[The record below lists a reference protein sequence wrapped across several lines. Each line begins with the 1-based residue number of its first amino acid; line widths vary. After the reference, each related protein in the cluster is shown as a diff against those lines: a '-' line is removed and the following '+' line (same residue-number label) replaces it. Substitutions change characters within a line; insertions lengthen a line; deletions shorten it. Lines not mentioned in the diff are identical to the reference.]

1 MVKVMWNKENNGVLL
16 TIDVVKTEYQLKNK
30 DNGK

>member
-1 MVKVMWNKENNGVLL
+1 MWNKENNGVLL